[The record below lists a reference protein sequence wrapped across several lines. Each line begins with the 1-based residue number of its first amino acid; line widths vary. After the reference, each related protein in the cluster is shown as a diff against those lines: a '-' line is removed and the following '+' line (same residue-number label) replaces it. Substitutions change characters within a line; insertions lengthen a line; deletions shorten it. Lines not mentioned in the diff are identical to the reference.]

1 MYGLVEMGIV
11 LVKLPTDW
19 SIHWPNISVNFLVKL
34 PTDWS
39 HSSVSCGPSPHILPN
54 FAGNESVVFAVFC
67 WCFITEVWLP
77 NVQRFLWTNPLWAK
91 SGKVG
96 GERFDHVKVRFF
108 IGETTR
114 RFFVMCKLARRGK
127 AIWIYESSLDS
138 FEWLRTRFCEGFRCC
153 PTCAFVDTWDCF
165 PISLGRFTHFCTFC
179 H

>member
-1 MYGLVEMGIV
+1 MGIV
-11 LVKLPTDW
+11 
-19 SIHWPNISVNFLVKL
+19 LVKL

-39 HSSVSCGPSPHILPN
+39 HSSVSCGILPH
-54 FAGNESVVFAVFC
+54 FPGNESMVFAVFC

-114 RFFVMCKLARRGK
+114 RFFVMCCFGQERKGYLDLREFIGFFRMVEDSQNARGK
-127 AIWIYESSLDS
+127 K
-138 FEWLRTRFCEGFRCC
+138 CC
-153 PTCAFVDTWDCF
+153 PTCAFVGVSDIHEIVFRYSWGDS
-165 PISLGRFTHFCTFC
+165 PSSVRLP
-179 H
+179 